1 MKAWLREENMVDPND
16 LWESL
21 GFLSDDEPV
30 HVLTRLYS
38 TYEVL
43 LQNDQNNK
51 EAQIFFRNLSNA
63 IDFCT
68 ECNLNRR

>member
-1 MKAWLREENMVDPND
+1 MKKGDMVDFGD
-16 LWESL
+16 LWESI
-21 GFLSDDEPV
+21 GELSDDEPV

-43 LQNDQNNK
+43 LQNDKNNK
-51 EAQIFFRNLSNA
+51 EAQRFFQNLSNA
-63 IDFCT
+63 ITSCV

>member
-1 MKAWLREENMVDPND
+1 MVDPND

-21 GFLSDDEPV
+21 GSLSNDETV

-38 TYEVL
+38 TYEVIL
-43 LQNDQNNK
+43 KSDPKNK
-51 EAQIFFRNLSNA
+51 EALQFFQNLANA
-63 IDFCT
+63 IDFCV

>member
-21 GFLSDDEPV
+21 GSLNDDEPF